1 MRSWMPGSTKKP
13 SRLEVQLAALD
24 AATTE
29 PSSEGALAALR
40 SALREGPSLVAARA
54 AKVLRAHALEGFAE
68 DLEAAFR
75 RFLGN
80 PVKSDPGCAAKLAV
94 VEALDFGGYD
104 EAELFLLATRCV
116 QMEPAWGPPVDTA
129 VGVRSRG
136 ILALAR
142 VERPEFSLAAGALLA
157 DPQSPVRQAAADAIA
172 STGEPRLAGLLVLRW
187 NLGDEDPLVVMAC
200 MAGLLALSP
209 AYAFPRLREC
219 LERADEMAAMVLGQ
233 STRPEAL
240 DLLLEH
246 LASTEGASARA
257 VALRAVG
264 LHRSE
269 KALET
274 LLRVIATGSP
284 RDATAALAGL
294 GARRFEAGVREKA
307 RRAAEENREA
317 DLESALADAF
327 PPD

>member
-1 MRSWMPGSTKKP
+1 MPGPIKKP
-13 SRLEVQLAALD
+13 SRLQAQMAALD
-24 AATTE
+24 AATTD
-29 PSSEGALAALR
+29 PSSEAALSAIR
-40 SALREGPSLVAARA
+40 TALREGPSLVAARA

-75 RFLGN
+75 RFLSN

-94 VEALDFGGYD
+94 VEALDFGGHD
-104 EAELFLLATRCV
+104 GAELFLLATRCV

-142 VERPEFSLAAGALLA
+142 VECPELSLAAGALLA
-157 DPQSPVRQAAADAIA
+157 DAQSPVRQAAAEAIA
-172 STGEPRLAGLLVLRW
+172 STGDARFAGLLVLRW

-200 MAGLLALSP
+200 MGGLLALAP
-209 AYAFPRLREC
+209 AYAFPRLRQG
-219 LERADEMAAMVLGQ
+219 LERADEMAAMALGQ

-246 LASTEGASARA
+246 LASTEASSARA
-257 VALRAVG
+257 VILRAVG

-269 KALET
+269 RAIET
-274 LLRVIATGSP
+274 LLQVIASGSP
-284 RDATAALAGL
+284 RDAAAALAGL

-307 RRAAEENREA
+307 RRAAGQNRDA
-317 DLESALADAF
+317 DLETALAEAF
-327 PPD
+327 PPE